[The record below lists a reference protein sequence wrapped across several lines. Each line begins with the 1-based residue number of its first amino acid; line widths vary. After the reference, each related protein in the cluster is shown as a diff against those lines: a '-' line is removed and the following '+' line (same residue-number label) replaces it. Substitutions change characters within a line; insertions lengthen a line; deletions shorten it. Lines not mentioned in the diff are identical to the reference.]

1 MERVWSEAF
10 PGGQPNMGH
19 PLLTGQSPQVA
30 AMIAALG
37 PEAAIPMLAKSAM
50 ERRQLEFK
58 TVGDQAF
65 LFDPRTGATV
75 PVPGVQPKPPEA
87 IRTNALKADAAYRS
101 LSTALDDYQRLI
113 EREGIAAFPGQ
124 ARDAVTQAR
133 TNIQL
138 QLKELYNL
146 GVLNGPDLQLMEQ
159 MLIDPSPSITNM
171 IANPSG
177 RVRASVQRLK
187 QMLETV
193 RNNALGAAGMQP
205 QGGQQQRVRTY
216 NPATGELE

>member
-1 MERVWSEAF
+1 
-10 PGGQPNMGH
+10 
-19 PLLTGQSPQVA
+19 
-30 AMIAALG
+30 
-37 PEAAIPMLAKSAM
+37 M

-87 IRTNALKADAAYRS
+87 IRTNAIKADQAYRN
-101 LSTALDDYQRLI
+101 LSTALNDY
-113 EREGIAAFPGQ
+113 EGLVKRIGATGATLPGQ
-124 ARDAVTQAR
+124 GSDAVMQAR
-133 TNIQL
+133 TNIML

-146 GVLNGPDLQLMEQ
+146 GVLNGPDYELMQ
-159 MLIDPSPSITNM
+159 NMIPDPSIGIT
-171 IANPSG
+171 G
-177 RVRASVQRLK
+177 RGPWGLLPTPTGVPNLLPGNAAARTSQGVARLRE
-187 QMLETV
+187 MLRTI

-216 NPATGELE
+216 NPATGELEDGGFSIRRLDDPLGIR